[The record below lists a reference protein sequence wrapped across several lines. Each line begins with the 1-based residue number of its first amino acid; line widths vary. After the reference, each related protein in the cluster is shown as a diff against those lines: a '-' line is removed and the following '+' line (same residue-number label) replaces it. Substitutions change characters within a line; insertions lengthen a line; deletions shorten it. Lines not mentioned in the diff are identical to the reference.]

1 MSQNE
6 VDAVTAARGYFDAF
20 LLASPDLVR
29 KHFLPDATKT
39 GAMYDYD
46 KRQFMDAL
54 MHHTY
59 SQIVEFATQYNV
71 GKHMPNSEP
80 QFVVLD
86 IQDKTAVVKVTAEW
100 ATNRWGTDYVLLVKS
115 GDTWM
120 IAAIVWQS
128 TV

>member
-1 MSQNE
+1 MTQNE
-6 VDAVTAARGYFDAF
+6 VNAVNTARGYFDAF
-20 LLASPDLVR
+20 LLTSPDLVR
-29 KHFLPDATKT
+29 KHFLPEATKT

-46 KRQFMDAL
+46 KKQFMDAL
-54 MHHTY
+54 MHHNFE
-59 SQIVEFATQYNV
+59 QIIEFASQYNV
-71 GKHMPNSEP
+71 SKHMPDSLP

-100 ATNRWGTDYVLLVKS
+100 AAKRWGTDYVLLAKPRE
-115 GDTWM
+115 TWM